1 VKQDSNQTVMFV
13 RHADGKI
20 EYPSVD
26 KIEQAD
32 DEEEES
38 AQASG

>member
-1 VKQDSNQTVMFV
+1 MFV
-13 RHADGKI
+13 RHADGHI

-38 AQASG
+38 AQQASG